1 MAKNDEAKPFGRCN
15 FFQILLT
22 IDLTAYTYLH
32 NLAEKRRKA
41 LQERRMAREKAVED
55 TLHLWEKEILPDW
68 RVVHR
73 NAELRKLWWRGIP
86 TKLRAPLWEKAVG
99 NELAL
104 SKGRCQLTDNR
115 VPLLIIIVEPI
126 LPMNRPLIR
135 IMTIRSLPH
144 MLVQSET
151 RPYFWHISSSYS
163 RPHRRRY
170 VDDTSRYTHIP

>member
-1 MAKNDEAKPFGRCN
+1 
-15 FFQILLT
+15 
-22 IDLTAYTYLH
+22 
-32 NLAEKRRKA
+32 
-41 LQERRMAREKAVED
+41 MAREKAVED

>member
-1 MAKNDEAKPFGRCN
+1 
-15 FFQILLT
+15 
-22 IDLTAYTYLH
+22 
-32 NLAEKRRKA
+32 
-41 LQERRMAREKAVED
+41 MAREKAVED

-86 TKLRAPLWEKAVG
+86 SKLRAPLWEKAVG

-104 SKGRCQLTDNR
+104 SKGRRQLTDKR
-115 VPLLIIIVEPI
+115 VPLLIFIVEPF

-144 MLVQSET
+144 MLVQSQT
-151 RPYFWHISSSYS
+151 RPCFWYIPASYS

-170 VDDTSRYTHIP
+170 VDDTSRDTHIPQRHGSSAR